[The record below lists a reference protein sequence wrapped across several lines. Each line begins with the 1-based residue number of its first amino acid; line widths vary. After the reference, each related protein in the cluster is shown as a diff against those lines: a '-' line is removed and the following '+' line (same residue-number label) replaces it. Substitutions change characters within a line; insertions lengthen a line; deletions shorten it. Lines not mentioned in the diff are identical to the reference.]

1 MTKRYAWVVVVAL
14 AVRGLGL
21 AAQEKKADPGPVTST
36 VKSLLDRNTKN
47 IMAAAEAMPAD
58 KYSYKPTPDQMT
70 FAHLA
75 VHIAEA
81 NYFFCSKIAGEAEP
95 EPKMSDTDAKE
106 KLVEGMKASFA
117 YCSGALE
124 KMDDSKLGDAVAF
137 GQQQRPRAAA
147 MIGAAT
153 NWADHYGMAAM
164 YLRLNGVL
172 PPTAQPKK

>member
-1 MTKRYAWVVVVAL
+1 MTKRYAWVVVL
-14 AVRGLGL
+14 AFLLVGLGL
-21 AAQEKKADPGPVTST
+21 TAQEKKAEPGPVTST
-36 VKSLLDRNTKN
+36 VKLLLDRNTKN
-47 IMAAAEAMPAD
+47 ILAAAEAMPAD
-58 KYSYKPTPDQMT
+58 KYSFKPTADQMT

-75 VHIAEA
+75 VHTAEA

-95 EPKMSDTDAKE
+95 ELKMSDTDVKE
-106 KLVEGMKASFA
+106 KLVEGLKASFA

-124 KMDDSKLGDAVAF
+124 KMDDSKLGDSVAF

-147 MIGAAT
+147 MIGVAT